1 MIDKYFIPDDQN
13 DVIVFDTKTSL
24 PSKRAYTN
32 NVEDILRLENIL
44 EYLNKDILKL
54 LDINSSYEVK
64 YFRNKYINRWLK
76 RMSTINIILIV
87 VLVLFNGLAQGSIL
101 SIELIALL
109 FSYITSIVAS
119 IIINPSKI
127 KKKIEDINKLIDI
140 ESSEREEIINK
151 IEVLK
156 KEKIKTDNKGI
167 LTNINYVKDLN
178 KEQDKINNLYSNKK
192 ISYQKRKKSNGKPAI
207 LITMAALLVAAGIS
221 APKVI
226 ERVNYANDLEKA
238 GDTTHSEF
246 EKLVM
251 ASSYNDGTYNYISFS
266 QYCTVNGFTDSEK
279 NPSGLEFRK
288 FAKDELV
295 KSYRNGTIDNI
306 MTQVIDESRGK

>member
-1 MIDKYFIPDDQN
+1 MIDKYFIPDDKN

-54 LDINSSYEVK
+54 LEINSSYEIK

-76 RMSTINIILIV
+76 KISTINIILIV

-119 IIINPSKI
+119 IITNPSKI

-156 KEKIKTDNKGI
+156 KEKIKTDNKGV

-178 KEQDKINNLYSNKK
+178 EEQDKINNLYSNKK
-192 ISYQKRKKSNGKPAI
+192 IRIRRK
-207 LITMAALLVAAGIS
+207 
-221 APKVI
+221 
-226 ERVNYANDLEKA
+226 
-238 GDTTHSEF
+238 
-246 EKLVM
+246 
-251 ASSYNDGTYNYISFS
+251 
-266 QYCTVNGFTDSEK
+266 
-279 NPSGLEFRK
+279 
-288 FAKDELV
+288 
-295 KSYRNGTIDNI
+295 
-306 MTQVIDESRGK
+306 

>member
-1 MIDKYFIPDDQN
+1 MIDKYFIPDDKN

-54 LDINSSYEVK
+54 LDINGSYEVK

-156 KEKIKTDNKGI
+156 KEKIKPDNKGI

-192 ISYQKRKKSNGKPAI
+192 IKIRRK
-207 LITMAALLVAAGIS
+207 
-221 APKVI
+221 
-226 ERVNYANDLEKA
+226 
-238 GDTTHSEF
+238 
-246 EKLVM
+246 
-251 ASSYNDGTYNYISFS
+251 
-266 QYCTVNGFTDSEK
+266 
-279 NPSGLEFRK
+279 
-288 FAKDELV
+288 
-295 KSYRNGTIDNI
+295 
-306 MTQVIDESRGK
+306 

>member
-1 MIDKYFIPDDQN
+1 MIDKYFIPDDKN

-54 LDINSSYEVK
+54 LEINSSYEVK

-192 ISYQKRKKSNGKPAI
+192 IKIRRK
-207 LITMAALLVAAGIS
+207 
-221 APKVI
+221 
-226 ERVNYANDLEKA
+226 
-238 GDTTHSEF
+238 
-246 EKLVM
+246 
-251 ASSYNDGTYNYISFS
+251 
-266 QYCTVNGFTDSEK
+266 
-279 NPSGLEFRK
+279 
-288 FAKDELV
+288 
-295 KSYRNGTIDNI
+295 
-306 MTQVIDESRGK
+306 

>member
-1 MIDKYFIPDDQN
+1 MIDKYFIPDDKN

-178 KEQDKINNLYSNKK
+178 EEQDKINNLYSNKK
-192 ISYQKRKKSNGKPAI
+192 IKIRRK
-207 LITMAALLVAAGIS
+207 
-221 APKVI
+221 
-226 ERVNYANDLEKA
+226 
-238 GDTTHSEF
+238 
-246 EKLVM
+246 
-251 ASSYNDGTYNYISFS
+251 
-266 QYCTVNGFTDSEK
+266 
-279 NPSGLEFRK
+279 
-288 FAKDELV
+288 
-295 KSYRNGTIDNI
+295 
-306 MTQVIDESRGK
+306 

>member
-1 MIDKYFIPDDQN
+1 MIDKYFIPDDKN

-32 NVEDILRLENIL
+32 NVEDILRLENVL

-76 RMSTINIILIV
+76 RISTINIILII

-119 IIINPSKI
+119 IITNPSKI
-127 KKKIEDINKLIDI
+127 KKKIEDISKLIDI

-192 ISYQKRKKSNGKPAI
+192 IKIRRK
-207 LITMAALLVAAGIS
+207 
-221 APKVI
+221 
-226 ERVNYANDLEKA
+226 
-238 GDTTHSEF
+238 
-246 EKLVM
+246 
-251 ASSYNDGTYNYISFS
+251 
-266 QYCTVNGFTDSEK
+266 
-279 NPSGLEFRK
+279 
-288 FAKDELV
+288 
-295 KSYRNGTIDNI
+295 
-306 MTQVIDESRGK
+306 

>member
-1 MIDKYFIPDDQN
+1 MIDKYFIPDDKN

-32 NVEDILRLENIL
+32 NVEDILRLENVL

-76 RMSTINIILIV
+76 RISTINIILII

-119 IIINPSKI
+119 IITNPSKI

-156 KEKIKTDNKGI
+156 KEKIKTDNKGV

-178 KEQDKINNLYSNKK
+178 EEQDKINNLYSNKK
-192 ISYQKRKKSNGKPAI
+192 IRIRRK
-207 LITMAALLVAAGIS
+207 
-221 APKVI
+221 
-226 ERVNYANDLEKA
+226 
-238 GDTTHSEF
+238 
-246 EKLVM
+246 
-251 ASSYNDGTYNYISFS
+251 
-266 QYCTVNGFTDSEK
+266 
-279 NPSGLEFRK
+279 
-288 FAKDELV
+288 
-295 KSYRNGTIDNI
+295 
-306 MTQVIDESRGK
+306 

>member
-1 MIDKYFIPDDQN
+1 MIDKYFIPDDKN

-156 KEKIKTDNKGI
+156 KEKIKTNNKGI

-192 ISYQKRKKSNGKPAI
+192 IKIRRK
-207 LITMAALLVAAGIS
+207 
-221 APKVI
+221 
-226 ERVNYANDLEKA
+226 
-238 GDTTHSEF
+238 
-246 EKLVM
+246 
-251 ASSYNDGTYNYISFS
+251 
-266 QYCTVNGFTDSEK
+266 
-279 NPSGLEFRK
+279 
-288 FAKDELV
+288 
-295 KSYRNGTIDNI
+295 
-306 MTQVIDESRGK
+306 

>member
-76 RMSTINIILIV
+76 RVSTINIILIV

-192 ISYQKRKKSNGKPAI
+192 IKIRRK
-207 LITMAALLVAAGIS
+207 
-221 APKVI
+221 
-226 ERVNYANDLEKA
+226 
-238 GDTTHSEF
+238 
-246 EKLVM
+246 
-251 ASSYNDGTYNYISFS
+251 
-266 QYCTVNGFTDSEK
+266 
-279 NPSGLEFRK
+279 
-288 FAKDELV
+288 
-295 KSYRNGTIDNI
+295 
-306 MTQVIDESRGK
+306 

>member
-1 MIDKYFIPDDQN
+1 MIDKYFIPDDKN

-76 RMSTINIILIV
+76 RVSTINIILIV

-156 KEKIKTDNKGI
+156 
-167 LTNINYVKDLN
+167 
-178 KEQDKINNLYSNKK
+178 
-192 ISYQKRKKSNGKPAI
+192 
-207 LITMAALLVAAGIS
+207 
-221 APKVI
+221 
-226 ERVNYANDLEKA
+226 
-238 GDTTHSEF
+238 
-246 EKLVM
+246 
-251 ASSYNDGTYNYISFS
+251 
-266 QYCTVNGFTDSEK
+266 
-279 NPSGLEFRK
+279 
-288 FAKDELV
+288 
-295 KSYRNGTIDNI
+295 
-306 MTQVIDESRGK
+306 

>member
-1 MIDKYFIPDDQN
+1 MIDKYFIPDDKN

-54 LDINSSYEVK
+54 LEINSSYEVK

-76 RMSTINIILIV
+76 RMSIINIILIV

-192 ISYQKRKKSNGKPAI
+192 IKIRRK
-207 LITMAALLVAAGIS
+207 
-221 APKVI
+221 
-226 ERVNYANDLEKA
+226 
-238 GDTTHSEF
+238 
-246 EKLVM
+246 
-251 ASSYNDGTYNYISFS
+251 
-266 QYCTVNGFTDSEK
+266 
-279 NPSGLEFRK
+279 
-288 FAKDELV
+288 
-295 KSYRNGTIDNI
+295 
-306 MTQVIDESRGK
+306 

>member
-1 MIDKYFIPDDQN
+1 MIDKYFIPDDKN

-54 LDINSSYEVK
+54 LDINGSYEVK

-76 RMSTINIILIV
+76 RVSTINIILIV

-192 ISYQKRKKSNGKPAI
+192 IKIRRK
-207 LITMAALLVAAGIS
+207 
-221 APKVI
+221 
-226 ERVNYANDLEKA
+226 
-238 GDTTHSEF
+238 
-246 EKLVM
+246 
-251 ASSYNDGTYNYISFS
+251 
-266 QYCTVNGFTDSEK
+266 
-279 NPSGLEFRK
+279 
-288 FAKDELV
+288 
-295 KSYRNGTIDNI
+295 
-306 MTQVIDESRGK
+306 

>member
-1 MIDKYFIPDDQN
+1 MIDKYFIPDDKN

-119 IIINPSKI
+119 IITNPSKI
-127 KKKIEDINKLIDI
+127 KKKIENINKLIDI

-192 ISYQKRKKSNGKPAI
+192 IKIRRK
-207 LITMAALLVAAGIS
+207 
-221 APKVI
+221 
-226 ERVNYANDLEKA
+226 
-238 GDTTHSEF
+238 
-246 EKLVM
+246 
-251 ASSYNDGTYNYISFS
+251 
-266 QYCTVNGFTDSEK
+266 
-279 NPSGLEFRK
+279 
-288 FAKDELV
+288 
-295 KSYRNGTIDNI
+295 
-306 MTQVIDESRGK
+306 

>member
-1 MIDKYFIPDDQN
+1 MIDKYFIPDDKN

-76 RMSTINIILIV
+76 RVSTINIILIV

-119 IIINPSKI
+119 IITNPSKI
-127 KKKIEDINKLIDI
+127 KKKIENINKLIDI

-192 ISYQKRKKSNGKPAI
+192 IKIRRK
-207 LITMAALLVAAGIS
+207 
-221 APKVI
+221 
-226 ERVNYANDLEKA
+226 
-238 GDTTHSEF
+238 
-246 EKLVM
+246 
-251 ASSYNDGTYNYISFS
+251 
-266 QYCTVNGFTDSEK
+266 
-279 NPSGLEFRK
+279 
-288 FAKDELV
+288 
-295 KSYRNGTIDNI
+295 
-306 MTQVIDESRGK
+306 

>member
-1 MIDKYFIPDDQN
+1 MIDKYFIPDDKN

-76 RMSTINIILIV
+76 KISTINIILIV

-119 IIINPSKI
+119 IITNPSKI
-127 KKKIEDINKLIDI
+127 KKKIEDISKLIDI

-156 KEKIKTDNKGI
+156 KEKIKTDNKGV

-178 KEQDKINNLYSNKK
+178 EEQDKINNLYSNKK
-192 ISYQKRKKSNGKPAI
+192 IRIRRK
-207 LITMAALLVAAGIS
+207 
-221 APKVI
+221 
-226 ERVNYANDLEKA
+226 
-238 GDTTHSEF
+238 
-246 EKLVM
+246 
-251 ASSYNDGTYNYISFS
+251 
-266 QYCTVNGFTDSEK
+266 
-279 NPSGLEFRK
+279 
-288 FAKDELV
+288 
-295 KSYRNGTIDNI
+295 
-306 MTQVIDESRGK
+306 

>member
-1 MIDKYFIPDDQN
+1 MIDKYFIPDDKN

-32 NVEDILRLENIL
+32 NVEDILRLENVL

-76 RMSTINIILIV
+76 RISTINIILII

-119 IIINPSKI
+119 IITNPSKI

-178 KEQDKINNLYSNKK
+178 EEQDKINNLYSNKK
-192 ISYQKRKKSNGKPAI
+192 IRIRRK
-207 LITMAALLVAAGIS
+207 
-221 APKVI
+221 
-226 ERVNYANDLEKA
+226 
-238 GDTTHSEF
+238 
-246 EKLVM
+246 
-251 ASSYNDGTYNYISFS
+251 
-266 QYCTVNGFTDSEK
+266 
-279 NPSGLEFRK
+279 
-288 FAKDELV
+288 
-295 KSYRNGTIDNI
+295 
-306 MTQVIDESRGK
+306 

>member
-1 MIDKYFIPDDQN
+1 MIDKYFIPDDKN

-156 KEKIKTDNKGI
+156 KEKIKTDNKGV

-178 KEQDKINNLYSNKK
+178 EEQDKINNLYSNKK
-192 ISYQKRKKSNGKPAI
+192 IRIRRK
-207 LITMAALLVAAGIS
+207 
-221 APKVI
+221 
-226 ERVNYANDLEKA
+226 
-238 GDTTHSEF
+238 
-246 EKLVM
+246 
-251 ASSYNDGTYNYISFS
+251 
-266 QYCTVNGFTDSEK
+266 
-279 NPSGLEFRK
+279 
-288 FAKDELV
+288 
-295 KSYRNGTIDNI
+295 
-306 MTQVIDESRGK
+306 

>member
-1 MIDKYFIPDDQN
+1 MIDKYFIPDDKN

-76 RMSTINIILIV
+76 RVSTINIILIV

-109 FSYITSIVAS
+109 FSYITSIVAN
-119 IIINPSKI
+119 IITNPSKI

-192 ISYQKRKKSNGKPAI
+192 IKIRRK
-207 LITMAALLVAAGIS
+207 
-221 APKVI
+221 
-226 ERVNYANDLEKA
+226 
-238 GDTTHSEF
+238 
-246 EKLVM
+246 
-251 ASSYNDGTYNYISFS
+251 
-266 QYCTVNGFTDSEK
+266 
-279 NPSGLEFRK
+279 
-288 FAKDELV
+288 
-295 KSYRNGTIDNI
+295 
-306 MTQVIDESRGK
+306 

>member
-1 MIDKYFIPDDQN
+1 MIDKYFIPDDKN

-119 IIINPSKI
+119 IITNPSKI

-156 KEKIKTDNKGI
+156 KEKIKTDNKGV

-178 KEQDKINNLYSNKK
+178 EEQDKINNLYSNKK
-192 ISYQKRKKSNGKPAI
+192 IRIRRK
-207 LITMAALLVAAGIS
+207 
-221 APKVI
+221 
-226 ERVNYANDLEKA
+226 
-238 GDTTHSEF
+238 
-246 EKLVM
+246 
-251 ASSYNDGTYNYISFS
+251 
-266 QYCTVNGFTDSEK
+266 
-279 NPSGLEFRK
+279 
-288 FAKDELV
+288 
-295 KSYRNGTIDNI
+295 
-306 MTQVIDESRGK
+306 

>member
-1 MIDKYFIPDDQN
+1 MIDKYFIPDDKN

-119 IIINPSKI
+119 IITNPSKI

-178 KEQDKINNLYSNKK
+178 EEQDKINNLYSNKK
-192 ISYQKRKKSNGKPAI
+192 IKIRRK
-207 LITMAALLVAAGIS
+207 
-221 APKVI
+221 
-226 ERVNYANDLEKA
+226 
-238 GDTTHSEF
+238 
-246 EKLVM
+246 
-251 ASSYNDGTYNYISFS
+251 
-266 QYCTVNGFTDSEK
+266 
-279 NPSGLEFRK
+279 
-288 FAKDELV
+288 
-295 KSYRNGTIDNI
+295 
-306 MTQVIDESRGK
+306 

>member
-1 MIDKYFIPDDQN
+1 MIDIYFIPDDKN

-76 RMSTINIILIV
+76 RVSTINIILIV

-192 ISYQKRKKSNGKPAI
+192 IKIRRK
-207 LITMAALLVAAGIS
+207 
-221 APKVI
+221 
-226 ERVNYANDLEKA
+226 
-238 GDTTHSEF
+238 
-246 EKLVM
+246 
-251 ASSYNDGTYNYISFS
+251 
-266 QYCTVNGFTDSEK
+266 
-279 NPSGLEFRK
+279 
-288 FAKDELV
+288 
-295 KSYRNGTIDNI
+295 
-306 MTQVIDESRGK
+306 

>member
-1 MIDKYFIPDDQN
+1 MIDKYFIPDDKN

-32 NVEDILRLENIL
+32 NVEDILRLENVL

-76 RMSTINIILIV
+76 RISTINIILII

-119 IIINPSKI
+119 IITNPSKI
-127 KKKIEDINKLIDI
+127 KKKIEDISKLIDI

-178 KEQDKINNLYSNKK
+178 EEQDKINNLYSNKK
-192 ISYQKRKKSNGKPAI
+192 IRIRRK
-207 LITMAALLVAAGIS
+207 
-221 APKVI
+221 
-226 ERVNYANDLEKA
+226 
-238 GDTTHSEF
+238 
-246 EKLVM
+246 
-251 ASSYNDGTYNYISFS
+251 
-266 QYCTVNGFTDSEK
+266 
-279 NPSGLEFRK
+279 
-288 FAKDELV
+288 
-295 KSYRNGTIDNI
+295 
-306 MTQVIDESRGK
+306 

>member
-1 MIDKYFIPDDQN
+1 MIDKYFIPDDKN

-76 RMSTINIILIV
+76 RVSTINIILIV

-119 IIINPSKI
+119 IITNPSKI

-178 KEQDKINNLYSNKK
+178 EEQDKINNLYSNKK
-192 ISYQKRKKSNGKPAI
+192 IKIRRK
-207 LITMAALLVAAGIS
+207 
-221 APKVI
+221 
-226 ERVNYANDLEKA
+226 
-238 GDTTHSEF
+238 
-246 EKLVM
+246 
-251 ASSYNDGTYNYISFS
+251 
-266 QYCTVNGFTDSEK
+266 
-279 NPSGLEFRK
+279 
-288 FAKDELV
+288 
-295 KSYRNGTIDNI
+295 
-306 MTQVIDESRGK
+306 

>member
-1 MIDKYFIPDDQN
+1 MIDKYFIPDDKN

-54 LDINSSYEVK
+54 LEINSSYEVK

-76 RMSTINIILIV
+76 KISTINIILIV

-119 IIINPSKI
+119 IITNPSKI
-127 KKKIEDINKLIDI
+127 KKKIEDISKLIDI

-192 ISYQKRKKSNGKPAI
+192 IKIRRK
-207 LITMAALLVAAGIS
+207 
-221 APKVI
+221 
-226 ERVNYANDLEKA
+226 
-238 GDTTHSEF
+238 
-246 EKLVM
+246 
-251 ASSYNDGTYNYISFS
+251 
-266 QYCTVNGFTDSEK
+266 
-279 NPSGLEFRK
+279 
-288 FAKDELV
+288 
-295 KSYRNGTIDNI
+295 
-306 MTQVIDESRGK
+306 

>member
-1 MIDKYFIPDDQN
+1 MIDKYFIPDDKN

-109 FSYITSIVAS
+109 FSYITSIAVS
-119 IIINPSKI
+119 IITNPSKI

-192 ISYQKRKKSNGKPAI
+192 IKIRRK
-207 LITMAALLVAAGIS
+207 
-221 APKVI
+221 
-226 ERVNYANDLEKA
+226 
-238 GDTTHSEF
+238 
-246 EKLVM
+246 
-251 ASSYNDGTYNYISFS
+251 
-266 QYCTVNGFTDSEK
+266 
-279 NPSGLEFRK
+279 
-288 FAKDELV
+288 
-295 KSYRNGTIDNI
+295 
-306 MTQVIDESRGK
+306 

>member
-192 ISYQKRKKSNGKPAI
+192 IKIRRK
-207 LITMAALLVAAGIS
+207 
-221 APKVI
+221 
-226 ERVNYANDLEKA
+226 
-238 GDTTHSEF
+238 
-246 EKLVM
+246 
-251 ASSYNDGTYNYISFS
+251 
-266 QYCTVNGFTDSEK
+266 
-279 NPSGLEFRK
+279 
-288 FAKDELV
+288 
-295 KSYRNGTIDNI
+295 
-306 MTQVIDESRGK
+306 

>member
-1 MIDKYFIPDDQN
+1 MESYDDRYN
-13 DVIVFDTKTSL
+13 DIQL
-24 PSKRAYTN
+24 ERILRE
-32 NVEDILRLENIL
+32 NVEKRTAYSKSIGT
-44 EYLNKDILKL
+44 NK
-54 LDINSSYEVK
+54 
-64 YFRNKYINRWLK
+64 R
-76 RMSTINIILIV
+76 T
-87 VLVLFNGLAQGSIL
+87 
-101 SIELIALL
+101 
-109 FSYITSIVAS
+109 
-119 IIINPSKI
+119 
-127 KKKIEDINKLIDI
+127 
-140 ESSEREEIINK
+140 
-151 IEVLK
+151 
-156 KEKIKTDNKGI
+156 
-167 LTNINYVKDLN
+167 
-178 KEQDKINNLYSNKK
+178 
-192 ISYQKRKKSNGKPAI
+192 SYQKRKKSNGKPAI

-226 ERVNYANDLEKA
+226 ERVNYANDLEKATAIVEEIAYDNLSNTGLIFTDPNGNSSIKLGGNDISDYSVLNKGDATPVELYAYDKVLEKA

>member
-1 MIDKYFIPDDQN
+1 MIDKYFIPDDKN

-76 RMSTINIILIV
+76 RISTINIILII

-119 IIINPSKI
+119 IITNPSKI

-192 ISYQKRKKSNGKPAI
+192 IKIRRK
-207 LITMAALLVAAGIS
+207 
-221 APKVI
+221 
-226 ERVNYANDLEKA
+226 
-238 GDTTHSEF
+238 
-246 EKLVM
+246 
-251 ASSYNDGTYNYISFS
+251 
-266 QYCTVNGFTDSEK
+266 
-279 NPSGLEFRK
+279 
-288 FAKDELV
+288 
-295 KSYRNGTIDNI
+295 
-306 MTQVIDESRGK
+306 

>member
-1 MIDKYFIPDDQN
+1 MIDKYFIPDDKN

-76 RMSTINIILIV
+76 RMSIINIILIV

-192 ISYQKRKKSNGKPAI
+192 IKIRRK
-207 LITMAALLVAAGIS
+207 
-221 APKVI
+221 
-226 ERVNYANDLEKA
+226 
-238 GDTTHSEF
+238 
-246 EKLVM
+246 
-251 ASSYNDGTYNYISFS
+251 
-266 QYCTVNGFTDSEK
+266 
-279 NPSGLEFRK
+279 
-288 FAKDELV
+288 
-295 KSYRNGTIDNI
+295 
-306 MTQVIDESRGK
+306 

>member
-1 MIDKYFIPDDQN
+1 MIDKYFIPDDKN

-54 LDINSSYEVK
+54 LDKNSSYEVK

-156 KEKIKTDNKGI
+156 KEKIKPDNKGI

-192 ISYQKRKKSNGKPAI
+192 IKIRRK
-207 LITMAALLVAAGIS
+207 
-221 APKVI
+221 
-226 ERVNYANDLEKA
+226 
-238 GDTTHSEF
+238 
-246 EKLVM
+246 
-251 ASSYNDGTYNYISFS
+251 
-266 QYCTVNGFTDSEK
+266 
-279 NPSGLEFRK
+279 
-288 FAKDELV
+288 
-295 KSYRNGTIDNI
+295 
-306 MTQVIDESRGK
+306 

>member
-1 MIDKYFIPDDQN
+1 MIDKYFIPDDKN

-76 RMSTINIILIV
+76 RVSTINIILIV

-178 KEQDKINNLYSNKK
+178 KEQDKINKLYSNKK
-192 ISYQKRKKSNGKPAI
+192 IKIRRK
-207 LITMAALLVAAGIS
+207 
-221 APKVI
+221 
-226 ERVNYANDLEKA
+226 
-238 GDTTHSEF
+238 
-246 EKLVM
+246 
-251 ASSYNDGTYNYISFS
+251 
-266 QYCTVNGFTDSEK
+266 
-279 NPSGLEFRK
+279 
-288 FAKDELV
+288 
-295 KSYRNGTIDNI
+295 
-306 MTQVIDESRGK
+306 

>member
-1 MIDKYFIPDDQN
+1 MIDKYFIPDDKN

-76 RMSTINIILIV
+76 RVSTINIILIV

-101 SIELIALL
+101 SIGLIALL

-119 IIINPSKI
+119 IITNPSKI

-192 ISYQKRKKSNGKPAI
+192 IKIRRK
-207 LITMAALLVAAGIS
+207 
-221 APKVI
+221 
-226 ERVNYANDLEKA
+226 
-238 GDTTHSEF
+238 
-246 EKLVM
+246 
-251 ASSYNDGTYNYISFS
+251 
-266 QYCTVNGFTDSEK
+266 
-279 NPSGLEFRK
+279 
-288 FAKDELV
+288 
-295 KSYRNGTIDNI
+295 
-306 MTQVIDESRGK
+306 

>member
-1 MIDKYFIPDDQN
+1 MIDKYFIPDDKN

-76 RMSTINIILIV
+76 RVSTINIILIV

-127 KKKIEDINKLIDI
+127 QKKIEDINKLIDI

-192 ISYQKRKKSNGKPAI
+192 IKIRRK
-207 LITMAALLVAAGIS
+207 
-221 APKVI
+221 
-226 ERVNYANDLEKA
+226 
-238 GDTTHSEF
+238 
-246 EKLVM
+246 
-251 ASSYNDGTYNYISFS
+251 
-266 QYCTVNGFTDSEK
+266 
-279 NPSGLEFRK
+279 
-288 FAKDELV
+288 
-295 KSYRNGTIDNI
+295 
-306 MTQVIDESRGK
+306 

>member
-1 MIDKYFIPDDQN
+1 MIDKYFIPDDKN

-32 NVEDILRLENIL
+32 NVEDILRLENVL

-76 RMSTINIILIV
+76 RISTINIILII

-119 IIINPSKI
+119 IITNPSKI
-127 KKKIEDINKLIDI
+127 KKKIENINKLIDI

-156 KEKIKTDNKGI
+156 KEKIKTDNKGV

-178 KEQDKINNLYSNKK
+178 EEQDKINNLYSNKK
-192 ISYQKRKKSNGKPAI
+192 IRIRRK
-207 LITMAALLVAAGIS
+207 
-221 APKVI
+221 
-226 ERVNYANDLEKA
+226 
-238 GDTTHSEF
+238 
-246 EKLVM
+246 
-251 ASSYNDGTYNYISFS
+251 
-266 QYCTVNGFTDSEK
+266 
-279 NPSGLEFRK
+279 
-288 FAKDELV
+288 
-295 KSYRNGTIDNI
+295 
-306 MTQVIDESRGK
+306 